1 MAVQSAILVP
11 AGDAVQK
18 VSALAATTSSAALVL
33 GTNRIFAI
41 NADQDITIRFGNAG
55 LAAADATFYRIPA
68 NQQTTLDLSDQFTQI
83 RVFNL
88 SSSTAANVWV
98 LPLSRF

>member
-1 MAVQSAILVP
+1 LAVQSAILVP
-11 AGDAVQK
+11 AGDAVIK
-18 VSALAATTSSAALVL
+18 IAALAATTSSAQQSL

-41 NADQDITIRFGNAG
+41 NADQDITIRFGNTG
-55 LAAADATFYRIPA
+55 MAAADNTFYRIPA
-68 NQQTTLDLSDQFTQI
+68 NQQTTLDTSDQFSFI

-88 SSSTAANVWV
+88 GASAANVWI